1 MNTRALRSAL
11 IGAVGVALALTSG
24 SAWAITFRLTNLG
37 TLAPG
42 AGITTWFGGAGLAG
56 PYADAFIRPER
67 KGGLAFK
74 RLQQQLHESREIGS
88 RD

>member
-24 SAWAITFRLTNLG
+24 SIWAITFRLTDLG

-42 AGITTWFGGAGLAG
+42 AGITT
-56 PYADAFIRPER
+56 
-67 KGGLAFK
+67 
-74 RLQQQLHESREIGS
+74 
-88 RD
+88 